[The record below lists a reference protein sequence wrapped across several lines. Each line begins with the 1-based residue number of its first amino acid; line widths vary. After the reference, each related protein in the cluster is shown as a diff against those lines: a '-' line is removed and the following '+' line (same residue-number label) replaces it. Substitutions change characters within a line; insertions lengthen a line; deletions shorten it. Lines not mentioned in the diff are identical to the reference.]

1 MCGNGIRCVG
11 KFVYDYGFTD
21 KTTIDV
27 ISFGQKKVLELNVE
41 DGEVKSV
48 KVNMG
53 SPILTP
59 SDVPVAGYDNME
71 KVVSECQ
78 NILDAL
84 TDNQIDSVFVPQAEK
99 IAHAM
104 MALAK
109 VA

>member
-1 MCGNGIRCVG
+1 MANEKVCISSDIIENVKAMKDRAVLTQIQAFGDFLSG
-11 KFVYDYGFTD
+11 KFNDFQYNA
-21 KTTIDV
+21 INQ
-27 ISFGQKKVLELNVE
+27 S
-41 DGEVKSV
+41 
-48 KVNMG
+48 
-53 SPILTP
+53 
-59 SDVPVAGYDNME
+59 ME
-71 KVVSECQ
+71 KVVNECD

>member
-1 MCGNGIRCVG
+1 MANGKVCISSDIIENVKAMKDRAVLTQIQAFGDFLSG
-11 KFVYDYGFTD
+11 KFNNFQYNA
-21 KTTIDV
+21 INQ
-27 ISFGQKKVLELNVE
+27 S
-41 DGEVKSV
+41 
-48 KVNMG
+48 
-53 SPILTP
+53 
-59 SDVPVAGYDNME
+59 ME

-84 TDNQIDSVFVPQAEK
+84 IDNQIDSVFVPQAEK

>member
-1 MCGNGIRCVG
+1 MANEKVCISSDIIENVKAMKDRAVLTQIQAFGDFLSG
-11 KFVYDYGFTD
+11 KFNDFQYNS
-21 KTTIDV
+21 INQ
-27 ISFGQKKVLELNVE
+27 S
-41 DGEVKSV
+41 
-48 KVNMG
+48 
-53 SPILTP
+53 
-59 SDVPVAGYDNME
+59 ME

>member
-1 MCGNGIRCVG
+1 MANEKVCISSDIIENVKAMKDRAVLTQIQAFGDFLSG
-11 KFVYDYGFTD
+11 KFNDFQYNA
-21 KTTIDV
+21 INQ
-27 ISFGQKKVLELNVE
+27 S
-41 DGEVKSV
+41 
-48 KVNMG
+48 
-53 SPILTP
+53 
-59 SDVPVAGYDNME
+59 ME

-78 NILDAL
+78 SILDAL

>member
-1 MCGNGIRCVG
+1 MANEKVC
-11 KFVYDYGFTD
+11 
-21 KTTIDV
+21 
-27 ISFGQKKVLELNVE
+27 ISSDIIENVKAMK
-41 DGEVKSV
+41 DRA
-48 KVNMG
+48 
-53 SPILTP
+53 ILTQIQAFGDYL
-59 SDVPVAGYDNME
+59 SGRFNDFQYNAINQSME

>member
-1 MCGNGIRCVG
+1 MANEKVCISSDIIENVKAMKDRAVLTQIQAFGDFLSG
-11 KFVYDYGFTD
+11 KFNDFQYNA
-21 KTTIDV
+21 INQ
-27 ISFGQKKVLELNVE
+27 S
-41 DGEVKSV
+41 
-48 KVNMG
+48 
-53 SPILTP
+53 
-59 SDVPVAGYDNME
+59 ME

>member
-1 MCGNGIRCVG
+1 MANEKVCISSDIIENVKAMKDRAVLTQIQAFGDFLSG
-11 KFVYDYGFTD
+11 KFNNFQYNA
-21 KTTIDV
+21 INQ
-27 ISFGQKKVLELNVE
+27 S
-41 DGEVKSV
+41 
-48 KVNMG
+48 
-53 SPILTP
+53 
-59 SDVPVAGYDNME
+59 ME

-84 TDNQIDSVFVPQAEK
+84 TDNQIDSIFVPQAEK

>member
-1 MCGNGIRCVG
+1 MANEKVCISSDIIENVKAMKDRAVLTQIQAFGDFLSG
-11 KFVYDYGFTD
+11 KFNDFQYNA
-21 KTTIDV
+21 INQ
-27 ISFGQKKVLELNVE
+27 S
-41 DGEVKSV
+41 
-48 KVNMG
+48 
-53 SPILTP
+53 
-59 SDVPVAGYDNME
+59 ME

-104 MALAK
+104 MALAR

>member
-1 MCGNGIRCVG
+1 MANEKVCISSDIIENVKAMKDRAVLTQIQAFGDFLSG
-11 KFVYDYGFTD
+11 KFNDFQY
-21 KTTIDV
+21 
-27 ISFGQKKVLELNVE
+27 QA
-41 DGEVKSV
+41 
-48 KVNMG
+48 VNQ
-53 SPILTP
+53 S
-59 SDVPVAGYDNME
+59 ME

>member
-1 MCGNGIRCVG
+1 MTNEKVCISSDIIENVKAMKDRAVLTQIQAFGDFLSG
-11 KFVYDYGFTD
+11 KFNDFQYNA
-21 KTTIDV
+21 INQ
-27 ISFGQKKVLELNVE
+27 S
-41 DGEVKSV
+41 
-48 KVNMG
+48 
-53 SPILTP
+53 
-59 SDVPVAGYDNME
+59 ME

>member
-1 MCGNGIRCVG
+1 MANEKVCIGSDIIENVKAMKDRAVLTQIQAFGDFLSG
-11 KFVYDYGFTD
+11 KFNDFQYNA
-21 KTTIDV
+21 INQ
-27 ISFGQKKVLELNVE
+27 S
-41 DGEVKSV
+41 
-48 KVNMG
+48 
-53 SPILTP
+53 
-59 SDVPVAGYDNME
+59 ME
-71 KVVSECQ
+71 KVVRECQ

>member
-1 MCGNGIRCVG
+1 MTNEKVCISSDIIENVKAMKDRAILTQIQAFGDFLSG
-11 KFVYDYGFTD
+11 KFNDFQYNA
-21 KTTIDV
+21 INQ
-27 ISFGQKKVLELNVE
+27 S
-41 DGEVKSV
+41 
-48 KVNMG
+48 
-53 SPILTP
+53 
-59 SDVPVAGYDNME
+59 ME

>member
-1 MCGNGIRCVG
+1 MTNEKVCISSDIIENVKAMKDRAVLTQIQAFGDFLSG
-11 KFVYDYGFTD
+11 KFNDFQYNA
-21 KTTIDV
+21 INQ
-27 ISFGQKKVLELNVE
+27 S
-41 DGEVKSV
+41 
-48 KVNMG
+48 
-53 SPILTP
+53 
-59 SDVPVAGYDNME
+59 ME

-84 TDNQIDSVFVPQAEK
+84 TDNQIDSMFVPQAEK

>member
-1 MCGNGIRCVG
+1 MANEKVCISSDIIENVKAMKDRAVLTQIQAFGDFLSG
-11 KFVYDYGFTD
+11 KFNNFQYNA
-21 KTTIDV
+21 INQ
-27 ISFGQKKVLELNVE
+27 S
-41 DGEVKSV
+41 
-48 KVNMG
+48 
-53 SPILTP
+53 
-59 SDVPVAGYDNME
+59 ME

>member
-1 MCGNGIRCVG
+1 MTNEKVCISSDIIENVKAMKDRAVLTQIQAFGDFLSE
-11 KFVYDYGFTD
+11 KFNDFQY
-21 KTTIDV
+21 
-27 ISFGQKKVLELNVE
+27 QA
-41 DGEVKSV
+41 
-48 KVNMG
+48 VNQ
-53 SPILTP
+53 S
-59 SDVPVAGYDNME
+59 ME

>member
-1 MCGNGIRCVG
+1 MANEKVCISSDIIENVKAMKDRAILTQIQAFGDFLRG
-11 KFVYDYGFTD
+11 KFNDFQYNATNQ
-21 KTTIDV
+21 
-27 ISFGQKKVLELNVE
+27 S
-41 DGEVKSV
+41 
-48 KVNMG
+48 
-53 SPILTP
+53 
-59 SDVPVAGYDNME
+59 ME

>member
-1 MCGNGIRCVG
+1 MANEKVCISSDIIENVKAMKDRAVLTQIQAFGDFLSG
-11 KFVYDYGFTD
+11 KFNNFQYNA
-21 KTTIDV
+21 INQ
-27 ISFGQKKVLELNVE
+27 S
-41 DGEVKSV
+41 
-48 KVNMG
+48 
-53 SPILTP
+53 
-59 SDVPVAGYDNME
+59 ME

-99 IAHAM
+99 IAQAM

>member
-1 MCGNGIRCVG
+1 MANEKVCISSDIIENVKAMKDRAILTQIQAFGDFLNG
-11 KFVYDYGFTD
+11 KFNDFQYNA
-21 KTTIDV
+21 INQ
-27 ISFGQKKVLELNVE
+27 S
-41 DGEVKSV
+41 
-48 KVNMG
+48 
-53 SPILTP
+53 
-59 SDVPVAGYDNME
+59 ME

>member
-1 MCGNGIRCVG
+1 MANEKVCISSDIIENVKAMKDRAVLTQIQAFGDFLSG
-11 KFVYDYGFTD
+11 KFNDFQYNA
-21 KTTIDV
+21 I
-27 ISFGQKKVLELNVE
+27 N
-41 DGEVKSV
+41 KS
-48 KVNMG
+48 
-53 SPILTP
+53 
-59 SDVPVAGYDNME
+59 ME

>member
-1 MCGNGIRCVG
+1 MANEKVC
-11 KFVYDYGFTD
+11 
-21 KTTIDV
+21 
-27 ISFGQKKVLELNVE
+27 ISSDIIENVKAMK
-41 DGEVKSV
+41 DRA
-48 KVNMG
+48 
-53 SPILTP
+53 ILTQIQAFGDFL
-59 SDVPVAGYDNME
+59 SEKFNNFQYNAINQSME

>member
-1 MCGNGIRCVG
+1 MANEKVCISSDIIENVKAMKDRAILTQIQAFGDFLSG
-11 KFVYDYGFTD
+11 KFNDFQYNA
-21 KTTIDV
+21 INQ
-27 ISFGQKKVLELNVE
+27 S
-41 DGEVKSV
+41 
-48 KVNMG
+48 
-53 SPILTP
+53 
-59 SDVPVAGYDNME
+59 ME

>member
-1 MCGNGIRCVG
+1 MANEKVCISSDIIENVKAMKDRAVLTQIQAFGDFLSG
-11 KFVYDYGFTD
+11 KFNDFQYNS
-21 KTTIDV
+21 INQ
-27 ISFGQKKVLELNVE
+27 S
-41 DGEVKSV
+41 
-48 KVNMG
+48 
-53 SPILTP
+53 
-59 SDVPVAGYDNME
+59 ME

-104 MALAK
+104 MALEK

>member
-1 MCGNGIRCVG
+1 MANEKVCISSDIIENVKVMKDRAVLTQIQAFGDFLSG
-11 KFVYDYGFTD
+11 KFNNFQYNA
-21 KTTIDV
+21 INQ
-27 ISFGQKKVLELNVE
+27 S
-41 DGEVKSV
+41 
-48 KVNMG
+48 
-53 SPILTP
+53 
-59 SDVPVAGYDNME
+59 ME

>member
-1 MCGNGIRCVG
+1 MANEKVCISSDIIENVKAMKDRAVLTQIQAFGDFLSG
-11 KFVYDYGFTD
+11 KFNDFQYNA
-21 KTTIDV
+21 INQ
-27 ISFGQKKVLELNVE
+27 S
-41 DGEVKSV
+41 
-48 KVNMG
+48 
-53 SPILTP
+53 
-59 SDVPVAGYDNME
+59 ME
-71 KVVSECQ
+71 KVVNECQ

>member
-1 MCGNGIRCVG
+1 MENKVCIGSEIVEGVKAMKERAVLTQIQAFG
-11 KFVYDYGFTD
+11 DFLSEKFTD
-21 KTTIDV
+21 FQYEAVT
-27 ISFGQKKVLELNVE
+27 
-41 DGEVKSV
+41 KS
-48 KVNMG
+48 
-53 SPILTP
+53 
-59 SDVPVAGYDNME
+59 ME

-84 TDNQIDSVFVPQAEK
+84 TGNQIDSVFVPQAEK

>member
-1 MCGNGIRCVG
+1 MANEKVCISSDIIENVKAMKDRAILTQIQAFGDFLSG
-11 KFVYDYGFTD
+11 KFNDFQYNAINQSM
-21 KTTIDV
+21 K
-27 ISFGQKKVLELNVE
+27 
-41 DGEVKSV
+41 
-48 KVNMG
+48 
-53 SPILTP
+53 
-59 SDVPVAGYDNME
+59 

>member
-1 MCGNGIRCVG
+1 MANEKVCISSDIIENVKAMKDRAVLTQIQAFGDFLSE
-11 KFVYDYGFTD
+11 KFNDFQY
-21 KTTIDV
+21 
-27 ISFGQKKVLELNVE
+27 QA
-41 DGEVKSV
+41 
-48 KVNMG
+48 VNQ
-53 SPILTP
+53 S
-59 SDVPVAGYDNME
+59 ME

>member
-1 MCGNGIRCVG
+1 MANEKVCISSDIIENVKAMKDRAVLTQIQAFGDFLSG
-11 KFVYDYGFTD
+11 KFNDFQYNA
-21 KTTIDV
+21 INQ
-27 ISFGQKKVLELNVE
+27 S
-41 DGEVKSV
+41 
-48 KVNMG
+48 
-53 SPILTP
+53 
-59 SDVPVAGYDNME
+59 ME

-104 MALAK
+104 KALAK